1 MLKLSLARVLIL
13 IRANQMYTMRIKIAP
28 DDNHLTFMPVGRTR
42 SRPVSPHTHIHTHAD
57 DIDIKATR
65 EEREESDVVIH
76 IFDYLLNFLCRR
88 VRTS

>member
-13 IRANQMYTMRIKIAP
+13 IRANQMYTMRIKITP
-28 DDNHLTFMPVGRTR
+28 DDNHLTFMPAGRTR
-42 SRPVSPHTHIHTHAD
+42 PCPVSPHVN
-57 DIDIKATR
+57 DIKATR
-65 EEREESDVVIH
+65 EEREESDVIH